1 MLPYSEPAVVL
12 GYPACTPHPPPKFIR
27 LPSPVAVVFVGARLP
42 PETAATAA
50 AAAALL
56 PGPEAGGGQDEGA
69 FGEVELEAA
78 GAGGF

>member
-1 MLPYSEPAVVL
+1 M
-12 GYPACTPHPPPKFIR
+12 
-27 LPSPVAVVFVGARLP
+27 AVVFVGARLP